1 MTQEQDPL
9 WQAILHAYDQ
19 SSVPD
24 ELLESADA
32 YDCLTD
38 RYGYAAEIRALRDVV
53 VTEEAPYVMVFPSV
67 PDNPV
72 DLIQAAC
79 RAERQ
84 RLRDLLTAEA
94 ERAEKGE

>member
-1 MTQEQDPL
+1 MADQPL
-9 WQAILHAYDQ
+9 WQAMRRAYDQ

-38 RYGYAAEIRALRDVV
+38 RYGYAAKIRALRDWLVP
-53 VTEEAPYVMVFPSV
+53 EEEPVPLWLVDAPVGYH
-67 PDNPV
+67 
-72 DLIQAAC
+72 Q
-79 RAERQ
+79 RERQ
-84 RLRDLLTAEA
+84 RLRALLDAEA

>member
-1 MTQEQDPL
+1 MTLDKQEPL
-9 WQAILHAYDQ
+9 WRLMQNAYDQ

-38 RYGYAAEIRALRDVV
+38 RYGYAAEIRALRDRILPPEPPV
-53 VTEEAPYVMVFPSV
+53 ELPEYPDPIEAASWGGWKARE
-67 PDNPV
+67 N
-72 DLIQAAC
+72 L
-79 RAERQ
+79 RA
-84 RLRDLLTAEA
+84 LLTAEA